1 MSDQNPKSNKKPSGD
16 KGQGM
21 KPGKVLIMWIAA
33 FILIMVMLK
42 LVSEGKPSLLKGK
55 RTLQLNEFW
64 ALLNN
69 NQIKRLTFNGPVE
82 GEAEVQMWIEKTNA
96 DNEQK
101 NYILLMEETDRQMI
115 VIPLDSSG
123 DEIRQLPLAMKGELQ
138 KEPYQ
143 ARVLFLEGYLN
154 DNLERIRGR
163 LGPNNFVYNPRPF
176 PYKQVLFSLAP
187 WILFFIIIWF
197 LVLRQMRSP
206 GGSSVLS
213 FGKSRARMANKTG
226 QNVTFDDVAGINE
239 AKEEVREIIEFLRNP
254 EKFQRLGG
262 RIPRGILLVGSPGT
276 GKTLLA
282 KAIAGEADV
291 PFFSISGSD
300 FVEMF
305 VGIGASRVRDLFR
318 QAKENSPCMIF
329 LDEVDAV
336 GRRRGAGLG
345 GGHDEREQ
353 TLNAILVEMDGFETD
368 SGVILIASTNRP
380 DVLDPA
386 LLRPGRFDRQV
397 VVDLPDV
404 KGREAIL
411 KVHARDKKLSPDVD
425 LAKVAK
431 STPFFSGA
439 DLENLMNE
447 GALLAAMK
455 DQNAIYPKDLEEAR
469 DKVQYGREKKSRLL
483 HEEEKKVSAYHETG
497 HALVALLTPGS
508 DPLHKVTIIPRGMAL
523 GATHFI
529 PERDHQLMSRKK
541 ILGDLRVLLAGR
553 AAEELFLD
561 DITSGAQNDFERAT
575 ELARLMICKWGM
587 SKSLG
592 PVSYSENEDNVFLG
606 RDITRVKSV
615 SEETAIAIDKEIKE
629 LLERGY
635 EEAKELLGQ
644 RREEVEAITQGLF
657 KYETLDAE
665 EVQALMRGEELNRPD
680 DDFDP
685 AALSDQAE
693 SEDTETESSEDINT
707 ESEEM
712 DESDSSDEETPSEPA
727 EATADSVAGN
737 EETKSD

>member
-1 MSDQNPKSNKKPSGD
+1 MSDQKKKSNKKPSGD
-16 KGQGM
+16 NGQGM
-21 KPGKVLIMWIAA
+21 RPGKVLIMWIAA
-33 FILIMVMLK
+33 FALIMVMLK
-42 LVSEGKPSLLKGK
+42 LVSEGKPSLLNTTK
-55 RTLQLNEFW
+55 RNLQLNEFW
-64 ALLNN
+64 GLLNS
-69 NQIKRLTFNGPVE
+69 NQIKRLKMSGPVE
-82 GEAEVQMWIEKTNA
+82 GEALVQVWNRKGDETSRF
-96 DNEQK
+96 
-101 NYILLMEETDRQMI
+101 LLLEETDTQLT
-115 VIPLDSSG
+115 VIPLDDSG
-123 DEIRQLPLAMKGELQ
+123 EEILQLPLAVKGEKQ
-138 KEPYQ
+138 KE
-143 ARVLFLEGYLN
+143 AFKAEVLFPEDYLS
-154 DNLERIRGR
+154 DDIIERIRGH
-163 LGPNNFVYNPRPF
+163 LGPNMFVYTQRPF
-176 PYKQVLFSLAP
+176 PVKQVLLSLAP
-187 WILFFIIIWF
+187 WILFFVIIWF

-213 FGKSRARMANKTG
+213 FGKSRARLANKTG
-226 QNVTFDDVAGINE
+226 KKVTFDDVAGINE
-239 AKEEVREIIEFLRNP
+239 AKEELREIIEFLRNP

-318 QAKENSPCMIF
+318 QAKEHSPCLIF

-353 TLNAILVEMDGFETD
+353 TLNAILVEMDGFDTD
-368 SGVILIASTNRP
+368 AGIILIASTNRP

-397 VVDLPDV
+397 VVELPDV

-439 DLENLMNE
+439 DLENLLNE

-455 DQNAIYPKDLEEAR
+455 GQNAIYPKDLDESR

-483 HEEEKKVSAYHETG
+483 HEDEKKVCAYHETG
-497 HALVALLTPGS
+497 HALVSLLSPGA
-508 DPLHKVTIIPRGMAL
+508 DPLHKVTVIPRGMSL
-523 GATHFI
+523 GATHYM
-529 PERDHQLMSRKK
+529 PERDHQLWSRRR
-541 ILGDLRVLLAGR
+541 ILVKLRTLLAGR

-561 DITSGAQNDFERAT
+561 DITSGAQSDFERAT
-575 ELARLMICKWGM
+575 ELARMMVCKWGM

-606 RDITRVKSV
+606 HDITRVKSV
-615 SEETAIAIDKEIKE
+615 SEETAVAIDREIKE
-629 LLERGY
+629 LLENGY
-635 EEAKELLGQ
+635 KEAVELLSQ
-644 RREEVEAITQGLF
+644 HRDEVEAIAMGLL

-665 EVQALMRGEELNRPD
+665 EVEALRRGEGLNRPD
-680 DDFDP
+680 DDADTVTI
-685 AALSDQAE
+685 SDQAE
-693 SEDTETESSEDINT
+693 LAEKDEDL
-707 ESEEM
+707 
-712 DESDSSDEETPSEPA
+712 DESDESDNSESESGIEEPA
-727 EATADSVAGN
+727 EAAAKSTVGN
-737 EETKSD
+737 QDTTED

>member
-1 MSDQNPKSNKKPSGD
+1 
-16 KGQGM
+16 
-21 KPGKVLIMWIAA
+21 
-33 FILIMVMLK
+33 
-42 LVSEGKPSLLKGK
+42 
-55 RTLQLNEFW
+55 
-64 ALLNN
+64 
-69 NQIKRLTFNGPVE
+69 
-82 GEAEVQMWIEKTNA
+82 
-96 DNEQK
+96 
-101 NYILLMEETDRQMI
+101 
-115 VIPLDSSG
+115 
-123 DEIRQLPLAMKGELQ
+123 
-138 KEPYQ
+138 
-143 ARVLFLEGYLN
+143 
-154 DNLERIRGR
+154 
-163 LGPNNFVYNPRPF
+163 
-176 PYKQVLFSLAP
+176 
-187 WILFFIIIWF
+187 
-197 LVLRQMRSP
+197 
-206 GGSSVLS
+206 
-213 FGKSRARMANKTG
+213 
-226 QNVTFDDVAGINE
+226 
-239 AKEEVREIIEFLRNP
+239 
-254 EKFQRLGG
+254 
-262 RIPRGILLVGSPGT
+262 
-276 GKTLLA
+276 
-282 KAIAGEADV
+282 
-291 PFFSISGSD
+291 
-300 FVEMF
+300 
-305 VGIGASRVRDLFR
+305 
-318 QAKENSPCMIF
+318 
-329 LDEVDAV
+329 
-336 GRRRGAGLG
+336 
-345 GGHDEREQ
+345 
-353 TLNAILVEMDGFETD
+353 
-368 SGVILIASTNRP
+368 
-380 DVLDPA
+380 
-386 LLRPGRFDRQV
+386 
-397 VVDLPDV
+397 
-404 KGREAIL
+404 
-411 KVHARDKKLSPDVD
+411 
-425 LAKVAK
+425 
-431 STPFFSGA
+431 
-439 DLENLMNE
+439 
-447 GALLAAMK
+447 
-455 DQNAIYPKDLEEAR
+455 
-469 DKVQYGREKKSRLL
+469 
-483 HEEEKKVSAYHETG
+483 
-497 HALVALLTPGS
+497 
-508 DPLHKVTIIPRGMAL
+508 MAL